1 MYFELNLMTKIF
13 DMFDIFCF
21 VTFTTLITIGLTYHP
36 CMVWLLLLWLV
47 RSNTKRMLEKNTFFD
62 MLKFVGVLIGIVAIC
77 FFHNSSE
84 FSNRLLLVLGTILQ
98 MNIIMAVLIDIQK
111 HNIGNY
117 MNALVGLV
125 LTIAISLE
133 TEQISITY
141 FQELKEFTKNQ
152 SLCIFPLSHNYI
164 VVYNMWNAAFTY
176 SSKFSLS
183 TRMILIG
190 PYIIAH
196 ILSREMWLCARC
208 LSLMLNMVLRA
219 TETSKFYVPG
229 KTCLTA
235 YPQSMNFSQNVH
247 IVWCCINTLLACI
260 YILKFI
266 TFDF

>member
-21 VTFTTLITIGLTYHP
+21 VTFTTLITIGLTYYP

-47 RSNTKRMLEKNTFFD
+47 RSNTKRMLENNTFFD

-141 FQELKEFTKNQ
+141 FQDLKQ
-152 SLCIFPLSHNYI
+152 
-164 VVYNMWNAAFTY
+164 
-176 SSKFSLS
+176 
-183 TRMILIG
+183 
-190 PYIIAH
+190 
-196 ILSREMWLCARC
+196 
-208 LSLMLNMVLRA
+208 
-219 TETSKFYVPG
+219 
-229 KTCLTA
+229 
-235 YPQSMNFSQNVH
+235 NF
-247 IVWCCINTLLACI
+247 
-260 YILKFI
+260 F
-266 TFDF
+266 